1 MQRYVG
7 RCIEQCMCVYT
18 CVDYRVVY
26 VRVQWYIVYIIMC
39 IQYTLLKSICHI
51 VWCTNIYIYG
61 IYVSTC
67 IYIQVEVQHFL
78 FAASKHKVRYRYCS
92 HYIFTTL
99 NVIHDIH
106 YYTICY
112 TLYYTHYTQY
122 TLYTILYIQVSED
135 SLEKL
140 HATTST
146 TTIDNP
152 NNNPPQTN
160 GTTTG
165 ASSTRPKPNLKPP
178 SHSTTPT
185 QTKTTSILYS
195 LYRQQHLRVLI
206 ISSIILQMCQQ
217 LCGINAVFYY
227 STTFFEGQY
236 IQSIV

>member
-1 MQRYVG
+1 M
-7 RCIEQCMCVYT
+7 T
-18 CVDYRVVY
+18 L
-26 VRVQWYIVYIIMC
+26 YIVHYTMHYIIRIM
-39 IQYTLLKSICHI
+39 
-51 VWCTNIYIYG
+51 
-61 IYVSTC
+61 
-67 IYIQVEVQHFL
+67 
-78 FAASKHKVRYRYCS
+78 
-92 HYIFTTL
+92 
-99 NVIHDIH
+99 
-106 YYTICY
+106 YTIHM
-112 TLYYTHYTQY
+112 L
-122 TLYTILYIQVSED
+122 QVSED

-146 TTIDNP
+146 TTIDHP

-178 SHSTTPT
+178 YSHSTTPT

-227 STTFFEGQY
+227 STTFFEG
-236 IQSIV
+236 